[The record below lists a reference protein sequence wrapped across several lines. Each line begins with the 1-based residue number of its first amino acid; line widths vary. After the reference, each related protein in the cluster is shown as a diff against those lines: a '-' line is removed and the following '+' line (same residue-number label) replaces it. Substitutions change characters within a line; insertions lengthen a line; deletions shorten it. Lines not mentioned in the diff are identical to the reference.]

1 MKIGW
6 VGFFVKGS
14 FVFRSFFSARVVIHR
29 PHCVV
34 HKQASPLVVPSEAY
48 AHGGWPGT
56 PLISEGRRTEDA
68 QQSRKKKTMKTTSQK
83 NNIGTREQIRTVE
96 QQTSSTAPERKDTR
110 LPIDTEARKKNR
122 TLPTEKVLNLLQTS
136 APELFSLAEVV

>member
-83 NNIGTREQIRTVE
+83 NNSKGTQEQIRTVE
-96 QQTSSTAPERKDTR
+96 QQTNSTPVEQKPDTR
-110 LPIDTEARKKNR
+110 
-122 TLPTEKVLNLLQTS
+122 
-136 APELFSLAEVV
+136 